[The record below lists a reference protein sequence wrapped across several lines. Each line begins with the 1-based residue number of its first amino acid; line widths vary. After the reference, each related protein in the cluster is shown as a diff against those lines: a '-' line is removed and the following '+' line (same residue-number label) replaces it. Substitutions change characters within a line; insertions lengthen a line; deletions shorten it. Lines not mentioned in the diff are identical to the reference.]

1 MQVWLEILLAF
12 ATFYAFIYAIGA
24 HKACKKAE
32 ETLKEYTAALKEAY
46 REIEILKYGK
56 PRKKGPHDFLMED
69 DPADAL
75 LSQIGVGRGWP
86 NE

>member
-1 MQVWLEILLAF
+1 MPVWLEMLWDF
-12 ATFYAFIYAIGA
+12 ATFCAFIFAYAMYKGQ
-24 HKACKKAE
+24 KKME
-32 ETLKEYTAALKEAY
+32 ETLEEYKAALNEAY

-56 PRKKGPHDFLMED
+56 PRKKGPHDFLLED

>member
-1 MQVWLEILLAF
+1 MPVWLEILLAF

-32 ETLKEYTAALKEAY
+32 ETLKEYKAALNEAN

-56 PRKKGPHDFLMED
+56 PRKKGPNDFLLAD
-69 DPADAL
+69 DLADAL
-75 LSQIGVGRGWP
+75 LSQIGVSRK
-86 NE
+86 